1 MLSLDQVD
9 RKIISSLALN
19 GRATL
24 KQLSEKVGFTSTGV
38 KKRLARLFDK
48 EILKVS
54 ALLNLDTLK
63 LQAALLLL
71 ELESGFVL
79 DNYLKRFRECPRI
92 VQTFRLLG
100 GYNLALVLIAE
111 NSDTLES
118 LAAYCPLRAQQ
129 GVRRSEFYPI
139 SNLPY
144 SAYLPVREHL
154 VRGRNGEA
162 PCNCDC
168 ADCSR
173 YQSKKCVGCPATEK
187 YHGTL

>member
-1 MLSLDQVD
+1 MDNVD
-9 RKIISSLALN
+9 RAIISSLALN

-24 KQLSEKVGFTSTGV
+24 KQLSEKIGFTSTGV

-48 EILKVS
+48 GILKVS

-71 ELESGFVL
+71 EVESGSVL

-92 VQTFRLLG
+92 VQTFCLLG

-111 NSDTLES
+111 NLDTLES
-118 LAAYCPLRAQQ
+118 LAAYCPLRAHD
-129 GVRRSEFYPI
+129 GVRRSEFYLI

-144 SAYLPVREHL
+144 SAYLPVRENL
-154 VRGRNGEA
+154 VRVKNGEA

-168 ADCSR
+168 ADCNR

-187 YHGTL
+187 YHGPL

>member
-1 MLSLDQVD
+1 MDLVD
-9 RKIISSLALN
+9 RKIISLLSLN

-24 KQLSEKVGFTSTGV
+24 KQLSEKIGFTSTGV

-48 EILKVS
+48 EILKVT

-71 ELESGFVL
+71 ELESGSIL

-92 VQTFRLLG
+92 VQAFRLFG

-118 LAAYCPLRAQQ
+118 LATYCPLRAQE
-129 GVRRSEFYPI
+129 GVRRFEFYPI

-154 VRGRNGEA
+154 VRGKNGTA
-162 PCNCDC
+162 PCTCDC
-168 ADCSR
+168 ADCSQ
-173 YQSKKCVGCPATEK
+173 YQSKKCVGCPATEN
-187 YHGTL
+187 YRGIL